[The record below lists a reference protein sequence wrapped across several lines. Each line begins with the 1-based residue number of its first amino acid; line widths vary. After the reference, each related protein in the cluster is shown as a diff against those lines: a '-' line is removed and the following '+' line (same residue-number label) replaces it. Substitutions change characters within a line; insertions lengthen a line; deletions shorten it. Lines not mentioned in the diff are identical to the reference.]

1 MGLLNE
7 IRLWNWIRQVICET
21 FEYVWTV
28 ESNMKVKLEI
38 QMNLRQCRMST
49 TVERDE
55 NIKRDKTIEFL
66 TMWIYVTVQW
76 DMTLELEKNSEFAK
90 LLNKWN
96 CWIRWE
102 CKRDKTIEFLH
113 F

>member
-38 QMNLRQCRMST
+38 QMNLQQCWISA

-66 TMWIYVTVQW
+66 TMWIYVTVEW
-76 DMTLELEKNSEFAK
+76 DLYCGS
-90 LLNKWN
+90 W
-96 CWIRWE
+96 
-102 CKRDKTIEFLH
+102 
-113 F
+113 